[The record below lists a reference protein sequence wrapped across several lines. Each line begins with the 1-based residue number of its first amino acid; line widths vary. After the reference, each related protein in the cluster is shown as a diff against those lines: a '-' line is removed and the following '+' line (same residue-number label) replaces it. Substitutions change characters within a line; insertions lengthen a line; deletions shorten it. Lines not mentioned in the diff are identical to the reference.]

1 MIINHKGKKL
11 LLPFAKENCW
21 YLRRHDCEL
30 KFFYVCVPQENSY
43 SGNYLLICSECG
55 TVFGGNHY
63 RWDGKITCPKCHNI
77 YSGNYQ
83 KEHNAVVLNCLIG
96 PVSVRNNTVKFSLY
110 EFVKNGKTGEYEPE
124 PFYHIRY
131 SKENGLE
138 LQPAP
143 GKKAKPI
150 HHLQSTRMPL
160 AEPYVQKLVK
170 AFEKVYPGNGL
181 REMLYDKRRDKE
193 AIDIKV
199 FIQYFYYLAKYP
211 QLEQG
216 VKAGYGPIVR
226 DIMQY
231 SPQVVNKRIKLLFAD
246 ATNEK
251 NIVRLPSFIR
261 EFIKTDKQMDDKRM
275 MVLKRL
281 YRAVPNMSR
290 EDFERYRAVF
300 PRYLLATK
308 KVLYFLNE
316 GDYSFREVC
325 KLVSGYDRYGRKTEL
340 LRYQRDYIRMC
351 RQMEIPFEKFPKD
364 IVKLHNAVSA
374 NYRARRDAVR
384 KSAFAKKCSEY
395 SDVNMSSEEY
405 LIRFPHSLNELIYE
419 GSTMHHCVASYAD
432 RVIAGSSI
440 IFFMRKADEPDEPY
454 ITMEFDR
461 KGNLVQARK
470 SRNASINNK
479 AETDFIKQF
488 QKNTLIP
495 EIRSKAA

>member
-21 YLRRHDCEL
+21 YLRRYNCEL
-30 KFFYVCVPQENSY
+30 KFFYVCAPRKNSY
-43 SGNYLLICSECG
+43 SWNYLLICSECG
-55 TVFGGNHY
+55 AVFSGNPY

-83 KEHNAVVLNCLIG
+83 KEHNAVVLNCLVG
-96 PVSVRNNTVKFSLY
+96 PACVRKDTVKFTLY
-110 EFVKNGKTGEYEPE
+110 EFVKNEKTGEYEPE

-143 GKKAKPI
+143 GKKAQPI
-150 HHLQSTRMPL
+150 HHLRSTRMPL
-160 AEPYVQKLVK
+160 CEPYLQKLIK
-170 AFEKVYPGNGL
+170 AFEKVHPGNGI
-181 REMLYDKRRDKE
+181 REMLYDKRREKQ
-193 AIDIKV
+193 ALDIKV
-199 FIQYFYYLAKYP
+199 VIQYFYYLGKYP
-211 QLEQG
+211 QLEQV
-216 VKAGYGPIVR
+216 VKAGYGAIVR
-226 DIMQY
+226 DILQY
-231 SPQVVNKRIKLLFAD
+231 SPQVVNKRIKQLFAE

-251 NIVRLPSFIR
+251 SIVGLPSFMR

-275 MVLKRL
+275 MVLGRL
-281 YRAVPNMSR
+281 YRTVPNMSR
-290 EDFERYRAVF
+290 EDFERYMAIF
-300 PRYLLATK
+300 PHYLLATK

-316 GDYSFREVC
+316 GDYSFREIC
-325 KLVSGYDRYGRKTEL
+325 KLVSGYQRYGRKTEL

-351 RQMEIPFEKFPKD
+351 RQMNIPFEKFPKD

-374 NYRARRDAVR
+374 YYRARRDAVR
-384 KSAFAKKCSEY
+384 TSAFAKKCSEY

-405 LIRFPHSLNELIYE
+405 LIRIPHSLNELIYE

-440 IFFMRKADEPDEPY
+440 IFFMRKADKPDEPY

-461 KGNLVQARK
+461 QGSLVQARK
-470 SRNASINNK
+470 SHNASIGNTEESK
-479 AETDFIKQF
+479 FIKQF
-488 QKNTLIP
+488 QSSTLIP
-495 EIRSKAA
+495 AIRNRAA

>member
-1 MIINHKGKKL
+1 M
-11 LLPFAKENCW
+11 
-21 YLRRHDCEL
+21 RRHDCEL

-150 HHLQSTRMPL
+150 HHLRSTRMPL
-160 AEPYVQKLVK
+160 CEPYLQKLIK

-211 QLEQG
+211 QLEQV
-216 VKAGYGPIVR
+216 VKAGYGAIVR
-226 DIMQY
+226 DILQY

-251 NIVRLPSFIR
+251 
-261 EFIKTDKQMDDKRM
+261 K
-275 MVLKRL
+275 
-281 YRAVPNMSR
+281 
-290 EDFERYRAVF
+290 
-300 PRYLLATK
+300 
-308 KVLYFLNE
+308 
-316 GDYSFREVC
+316 
-325 KLVSGYDRYGRKTEL
+325 
-340 LRYQRDYIRMC
+340 
-351 RQMEIPFEKFPKD
+351 
-364 IVKLHNAVSA
+364 
-374 NYRARRDAVR
+374 
-384 KSAFAKKCSEY
+384 
-395 SDVNMSSEEY
+395 
-405 LIRFPHSLNELIYE
+405 
-419 GSTMHHCVASYAD
+419 HCQASVVYT
-432 RVIAGSSI
+432 RVHQN
-440 IFFMRKADEPDEPY
+440 R
-454 ITMEFDR
+454 
-461 KGNLVQARK
+461 
-470 SRNASINNK
+470 
-479 AETDFIKQF
+479 
-488 QKNTLIP
+488 
-495 EIRSKAA
+495 